1 MQTEERAT
9 PAGFCFLTLSVAGV
23 NTPAYGQSPL
33 RGLVVHHTEEG
44 RRREK
49 IEEEKVKS
57 VVRHPYGVRLHHT
70 EEGRRREKIE
80 EEKVKSV
87 VSHPYGVR
95 LHHTEE
101 GIRREKIEEEKVK
114 PVVCHHY
121 GAATNAPRR
130 WCRRCYS
137 QRHEGSLWWRQ
148 W

>member
-33 RGLVVHHTEEG
+33 RGLVV
-44 RRREK
+44 
-49 IEEEKVKS
+49 
-57 VVRHPYGVRLHHT
+57 HHT